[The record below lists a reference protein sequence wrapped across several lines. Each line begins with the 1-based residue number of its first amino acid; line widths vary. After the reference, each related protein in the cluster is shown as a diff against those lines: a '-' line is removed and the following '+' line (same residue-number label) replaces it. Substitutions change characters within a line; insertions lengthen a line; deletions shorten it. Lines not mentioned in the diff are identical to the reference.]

1 MASKRQPQSRCQER
15 EGQRKWG
22 KGLTTHRGSNG
33 QSVAWGP
40 KQTISKTQ
48 SQFMA
53 HSILQMLQM
62 DLTHMTRCQ
71 CHSATQEAL
80 SAEEPEPFLKDG
92 GNTAQDCLKCFRR
105 TSPSTIHTFLLTHRH
120 LIISSP
126 ELGSPLPILTSML
139 LSSSSPQ
146 EIPHQPPRPE
156 IWVSLGFP
164 GGSDGKESAWNA
176 GDLDLT
182 PGSRRSLGEG
192 HGNPL

>member
-1 MASKRQPQSRCQER
+1 
-15 EGQRKWG
+15 
-22 KGLTTHRGSNG
+22 
-33 QSVAWGP
+33 
-40 KQTISKTQ
+40 
-48 SQFMA
+48 
-53 HSILQMLQM
+53 M

-105 TSPSTIHTFLLTHRH
+105 MSPSAIHTFLLTHRH

-182 PGSRRSLGEG
+182 PGSRRNSRRRLVGSATCRKTLISWSALDKNLKAGYLFE
-192 HGNPL
+192 GNPVYEGKKQRGTDTPIFSF